1 MPAKRILIF
10 SLAYHPVVGGAEIA
24 VKQITDRI
32 GGVDFDMV
40 TMRFGKDHPEME
52 RVGNVNVYRIN
63 TSKILFPLEAYLFA
77 RALHEKNPYDAIWSI
92 MAAYAGF
99 AAMFFKSSFPQVRY
113 ILTLQEG
120 DPIEYIKRRTMFVSP
135 LFRRIF
141 SKADH
146 VQAISNYLADY
157 AKAMGYPG
165 EVEVVPNGVDTKAFS
180 DDSSAEEVEKKLG
193 KREGEIFLITT
204 SRLVKKNGIRY
215 IIRAMALL
223 PPHIRLLIVGEGP
236 NQALLMK
243 LAWELK
249 VDRRVQFI
257 GHVPYEEVPSYLHA
271 SDIFIRPS
279 VSEGF
284 GNSFIEAMAAG
295 LPVIATPVGGIVDF
309 LYDPDRNPEHTPTG
323 LFVEVE
329 DPVSIREQVM
339 RLVENP
345 DLKDLLVKN
354 SREMVKE
361 RYEWDHVASEIKT
374 HVFDKV

>member
-1 MPAKRILIF
+1 MSNKRILIF
-10 SLAYHPVVGGAEIA
+10 SLAYHPVIGGAEVA
-24 VKQITDRI
+24 VKEITDRI
-32 GGVDFDMV
+32 SDIEFDMV
-40 TMRFGKDHPEME
+40 TMKFYKDHPALE
-52 RVGNVNVYRIN
+52 RVGNVNVHRIK
-63 TSKILFPLEAYLFA
+63 TSKLLFPMEAYLYA
-77 RALHEKNPYDAIWSI
+77 RALHEKKPYDAIWSI

-99 AAMFFKSSFPQVRY
+99 AAMFFKSSFPGVRY

-135 LFRRIF
+135 IFRRIF
-141 SKADH
+141 TKADK

-157 AKAMGYPG
+157 AKVMGYQG
-165 EVEVVPNGVDTKAFS
+165 EVEVVPNGVDTRVFS
-180 DDSSAEEVEKKLG
+180 STAGEVEIKKKLG
-193 KREGEIFLITT
+193 KREDEVFLITT

-223 PPHIRLLIVGEGP
+223 PPSIRLLIVGEG
-236 NQALLMK
+236 QDMASLMK
-243 LAWELK
+243 LAWDLK

-257 GHVPYEEVPSYLHA
+257 GHVPYEKIPPFLHA

-279 VSEGF
+279 LSEGF

-309 LYDPDRNPEHTPTG
+309 LYDPERNPERAPTG

-339 RLVENP
+339 RLIEDQ
-345 DLKDLLVKN
+345 DLKGRLVKN
-354 SREMVKE
+354 ALDLVKD
-361 RYEWDHVASEIKT
+361 RYEWDHVADEIKKR
-374 HVFDKV
+374 VFDKV